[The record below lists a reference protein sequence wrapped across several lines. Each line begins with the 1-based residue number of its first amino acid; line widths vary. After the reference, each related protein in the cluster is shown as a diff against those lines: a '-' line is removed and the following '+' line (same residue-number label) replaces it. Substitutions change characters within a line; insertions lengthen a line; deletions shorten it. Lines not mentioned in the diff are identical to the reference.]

1 MGKAVKHYTCI
12 SHSILSDNFILEDA
26 NRNIYNSSASTVK
39 KLLNNPDVKITNI
52 KLNKATM
59 LPYVDTSMDDE
70 IDKFLNKAKIMS
82 LRIVDLHANRK
93 DERDYDERN
102 VGKVYLVRKS
112 HRDYVLLIKSSMAV
126 LDAFFLFGDIFTNS
140 DINLK
145 IIGGHGI
152 LSAYT
157 SFNSVVLN
165 SLDLSEFDSS
175 NIVNM
180 SEMFFLCNIPH
191 IDLSKLDTSSAVDM
205 SSMFYGCNT
214 DKLDISNFD
223 TTKVQD
229 ISRMF
234 DGCNA
239 GEYNLGNL
247 NLHNCVKALSVFESC
262 KATELD
268 ISGWEIDDI
277 LINTMLSTKPDHLK
291 LKISKEK

>member
-12 SHSILSDNFILEDA
+12 SHSILSDNFILEDV
-26 NRNIYNSSASTVK
+26 NKSIYDVSASTVK
-39 KLLNNPDVKITNI
+39 KLLNNPDVKLTNI

-82 LRIVDLHANRK
+82 LGVVDLHANRK

-239 GEYNLGNL
+239 CEYNLGNL